1 MSTTVYNVQPAE
13 VDIIVTKG
21 DTPDVSF
28 SVDLNAATYD
38 MTGKQL
44 DMKIKKLDGT
54 VVKTLSSAGA
64 SPAITISTDT
74 FNIKTTAFTDAGV
87 FKYDMQV
94 TSGTDVYTIM
104 KGKILVKEE
113 QTTAS

>member
-1 MSTTVYNVQPAE
+1 MSTIYNVQAAE
-13 VDIIVTKG
+13 VDIVVIKG

-38 MTGKQL
+38 LTGKQL
-44 DMKIKKLDGT
+44 DMKIKKFDGT

-74 FNIKTTAFTDAGV
+74 FNIKTTAFTDAG
-87 FKYDMQV
+87 
-94 TSGTDVYTIM
+94 T
-104 KGKILVKEE
+104 
-113 QTTAS
+113 

>member
-1 MSTTVYNVQPAE
+1 MSTTIYNVQPAE

-21 DTPDVSF
+21 DTPDISF

-38 MTGKQL
+38 LTGKQL

-54 VVKTLSSAGA
+54 VVKTLSSAGV

-74 FNIKTTAFTDAGV
+74 FNIKTTAFTEEGV
-87 FKYDMQV
+87 FKYDLQL
-94 TSGTDVYTIM
+94 TSGTDVYTMM
-104 KGKILVKEE
+104 KGKLIVKEE
-113 QTTAS
+113 QTTAA